1 MDEGITFPRKG
12 GLQMTV
18 YSFQANLSDGT
29 TVSLEAYRGKVLI
42 IVNTASQ
49 CGLTPQYEGL
59 QGLYEKYKDQGL
71 VVLGFPCNQFGEQE
85 PGTNEEIRQ
94 FCTTQYRVT
103 FPMFQKIDVNGEN
116 AHPLFQYLR
125 EQAPEDADLDRNGR
139 LYQHL
144 MQKQPQLLEGSNIRW
159 NFTKFLIDRE
169 GRLVKRVAPSTP
181 PEAMEEDIQKLL
193 G

>member
-1 MDEGITFPRKG
+1 
-12 GLQMTV
+12 MTV
-18 YSFQANLSDGT
+18 YSFQANLSEGT
-29 TVSLEAYRGKVLI
+29 TVSLEAYQGKVLI

-49 CGLTPQYEGL
+49 CGLTPQFEGL

-85 PGTNEEIRQ
+85 PGTDEEIRQ